1 MPMPPFPPPFVTA
14 LGWPQRWL
22 LLGVAGAVMWLRI
35 LPLDQI
41 KTCEPEG
48 IIALEFAWSA
58 PRAAAIL
65 DAWRGIES
73 AARIQTWWDMLFL
86 LCYPTALALACAMLA
101 DLRADPVA
109 TIGAFVAWAVLAA
122 IPLDAIEN
130 LAMLRMLAQGA
141 SQSLARLAS
150 LCAGIKFTLLLA
162 AVGKL
167 ILGGGATL
175 FRYLALRT

>member
-1 MPMPPFPPPFVTA
+1 M
-14 LGWPQRWL
+14 R
-22 LLGVAGAVMWLRI
+22 VAAG
-35 LPLDQI
+35 
-41 KTCEPEG
+41 
-48 IIALEFAWSA
+48 
-58 PRAAAIL
+58 L

-86 LCYPTALALACAMLA
+86 LRYPTALALACAMLA

-130 LAMLRMLAQGA
+130 LAMLAQGA

-175 FRYLALRT
+175 FHYLALRT